1 MKNCSDIKHSPQEG
15 ALGGSAMIFAAGL
28 GTRLKPLTDRM
39 PKALVPVAEK
49 PLLQHVLDKLHDSGF
64 DDIVV
69 NVHHFADQIVDYLA
83 DTDVKISDE
92 TDQLLET
99 GGGLKKALPLFG
111 SDQPVLIHNVDI
123 LSNVDLRAFYEE
135 ARGNDATL
143 LVSWRKTQR
152 YLIFND
158 QMRLVGWTNL
168 ATGEVKSPF
177 GEVRQKMQDY
187 YNSPPT
193 SGEGSGERL
202 SGLFLY
208 AFSGIHCV
216 SPSLQKLMADWPD
229 RFPIMDFYLQHCDRI
244 KIHGV
249 VKTDLRL
256 MDVGKLDTLAEAEEF
271 VEKI

>member
-1 MKNCSDIKHSPQEG
+1 MGG
-15 ALGGSAMIFAAGL
+15 AGGGSCMIFAAGL

-39 PKALVPVAEK
+39 PKALVPVVGK
-49 PLLQHVLDKLHDSGF
+49 PLLQHVLDKLHDNGF
-64 DDIVV
+64 DNIVV
-69 NVHHFADQIVDYLA
+69 NVHHFAQQIVDYLA

-123 LSNVDLRAFYEE
+123 LSNVDLRSFYEE

-177 GEVRQKMQDY
+177 EEVRQKMQDY
-187 YNSPPT
+187 YNSPSPWGRA
-193 SGEGSGERL
+193 GE
-202 SGLFLY
+202 GLFLF

-216 SPSLQKLMADWPD
+216 SPSLQKLMADWPE
-229 RFPIMDFYLQHCDRI
+229 RFPIMDFYLQHCADIRI
-244 KIHGV
+244 QGV
-249 VKTDLRL
+249 VKDDLRL
-256 MDVGKLDTLAEAEEF
+256 MDVGKIDTLSEAENF
-271 VEKI
+271 INTL